1 MKMTSYRYL
10 LDPNEGKEK
19 GVVLI
24 KYETKE
30 AQFLSYKTVTLL
42 LKKKITY
49 KLYASSFCFPLRKL
63 CGNVGSQIL

>member
-10 LDPNEGKEK
+10 LDPNEGQEK

-42 LKKKITY
+42 LKKKLLTNCMPVH
-49 KLYASSFCFPLRKL
+49 FVFH
-63 CGNVGSQIL
+63 

>member
-42 LKKKITY
+42 
-49 KLYASSFCFPLRKL
+49 
-63 CGNVGSQIL
+63 

>member
-1 MKMTSYRYL
+1 M
-10 LDPNEGKEK
+10 
-19 GVVLI
+19 VLI

-42 LKKKITY
+42 FKKITY

-63 CGNVGSQIL
+63 CGNVGSQKL